1 MKLHYSSQR
10 RYTEDAGV
18 AYTLLIAIGRIEGTS
33 YDHAKIDNETKPG
46 TVPEWFK
53 ENARRAFIRRYL
65 LIRSQR
71 K

>member
-10 RYTEDAGV
+10 RYAVDSAFP
-18 AYTLLIAIGRIEGTS
+18 YTLLIAIGRIEGTA
-33 YDHAKIDNETKPG
+33 YDHAEIDKETPPDV
-46 TVPEWFK
+46 VPEWFK

-65 LIRSQR
+65 VIRKQR